1 MPFSLASFKL
11 FLQLAHADQE
21 RLSMTQQQAQLF
33 HKKKIKQEDLLI
45 GILQR
50 HLWMLVHVIYGPNS
64 VNHSGHRKLE
74 SSAHI

>member
-33 HKKKIKQEDLLI
+33 HKKNQTGGLTHRHSSTTPLDACPCHIWAQQCESLGTQE
-45 GILQR
+45 
-50 HLWMLVHVIYGPNS
+50 
-64 VNHSGHRKLE
+64 
-74 SSAHI
+74 A